1 MSADEGK
8 RSRPVA
14 HLGFSEER
22 VCSHHSGVVGMR
34 ERVGEKGLAVTEEE
48 ADVRGAEV
56 IMLELTVAK
65 RLLRLIGKEVR
76 LGEKEGQFSEHSE
89 GEVAILSVCQR
100 VDGCGFLSSRKLGLT
115 LEPNHTVPLSLV
127 DFPGSISGIS
137 TVNPKEP
144 VPSVHFLAYCLCDP
158 R

>member
-34 ERVGEKGLAVTEEE
+34 EREGKEGQAVAEEE

-56 IMLELTVAK
+56 IMLKLTEAK
-65 RLLRLIGKEVR
+65 WLLRLLAKEVR
-76 LGEKEGQFSEHSE
+76 LGEKKASY
-89 GEVAILSVCQR
+89 L
-100 VDGCGFLSSRKLGLT
+100 
-115 LEPNHTVPLSLV
+115 NTVR
-127 DFPGSISGIS
+127 
-137 TVNPKEP
+137 E
-144 VPSVHFLAYCLCDP
+144 